1 MSVIDKRPV
10 HICLSKFYLDFIQ
23 LKKNVEKDI
32 IIIENKCNAVQK
44 KLCYQIFLDFILIF
58 NVDKISIIRHGQAS
72 RMSEGMHNYSY
83 HSAQNMNRE
92 EMPVTHVVLFDAI
105 KDIHYTHMGS
115 KAF

>member
-23 LKKNVEKDI
+23 LKKNVEKHI
-32 IIIENKCNAVQK
+32 FVKNKCNAVQK
-44 KLCYQIFLDFILIF
+44 KLCDQIFPDFILIF
-58 NVDKISIIRHGQAS
+58 NVDKISIIRDGQAS

-92 EMPVTHVVLFDAI
+92 EMPVTHVVPFDAI

-115 KAF
+115 KVL

>member
-1 MSVIDKRPV
+1 MQFK
-10 HICLSKFYLDFIQ
+10 
-23 LKKNVEKDI
+23 
-32 IIIENKCNAVQK
+32 K
-44 KLCYQIFLDFILIF
+44 KLCDQIFPDFILIF

-92 EMPVTHVVLFDAI
+92 EMPVTHVAPFDAI

-115 KAF
+115 KVL